1 MLGIFINSI
10 VIDKAI
16 AGLNTRVNMM
26 ITSDKYKEINAYII
40 DQISRGSTIYK
51 AVGGFSDN
59 EKFVINTI
67 VSRGEYIKIKNYVKS
82 IDPKAFVCIS
92 YVSEVVGEGFTYD
105 PVDNPEL
112 EILPGGMS

>member
-1 MLGIFINSI
+1 
-10 VIDKAI
+10 
-16 AGLNTRVNMM
+16 RVNMM